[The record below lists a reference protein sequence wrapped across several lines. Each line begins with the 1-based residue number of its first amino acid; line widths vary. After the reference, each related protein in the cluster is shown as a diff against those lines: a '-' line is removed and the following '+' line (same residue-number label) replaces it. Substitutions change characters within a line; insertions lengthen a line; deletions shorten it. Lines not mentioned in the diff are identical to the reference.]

1 MKQRGT
7 KLLNYYLLLVGL
19 AVLSWAPMASSTD
32 TWRQILLRD
41 FCVTEG
47 RVTESSP
54 GNLDIDDPRTRAVLG
69 LKTPQTAE
77 LFFRYLGPTAVQVP
91 LESGTVRT
99 QIGLKLRAE
108 DGCNLVYAMWRIA
121 PVSQLVVSIKN
132 NPGQHTFAE
141 CQNHGYHN
149 VTPEK
154 SISIPAPKI
163 GNAHS
168 IRAEIVGT
176 KLTVNVDGQLAWEG
190 VLDATAFSFDGPVG
204 FRTDNGQ
211 FDAQYFAFQPSIV
224 AMACPKS
231 GPE

>member
-1 MKQRGT
+1 LKNNYLF
-7 KLLNYYLLLVGL
+7 LLGV

-32 TWRQILLRD
+32 TWRQIVLKN

-47 RVTESSP
+47 TVTEPSP
-54 GNLDIDDPRTRAVLG
+54 GNLSIEGPRARAVLG
-69 LKTPQTAE
+69 YRTPQTAE
-77 LFFRYLGPTAVQVP
+77 LSFRYLGPTAVLVP

-149 VTPEK
+149 VTPAK
-154 SISIPAPKI
+154 SISIPTPKI

-168 IRAEIVGT
+168 MRVEIIGT
-176 KLTVNVDGQLAWEG
+176 QLTINIDGQLAWEG
-190 VLDATAFSFDGPVG
+190 VLDASAFTFDGPVG

-224 AMACPKS
+224 TMACPNS